1 MKIYFKNLDLN
12 KLNLNKL
19 EQYKKHIYNNNFLYS
34 DEGIFKIK
42 NNKIIK
48 LKPQDEPLIYDTFE
62 EYEIIIDNSFHK
74 EHYEVYQLPYSH
86 INIIQNKYIYK
97 LRDNAP
103 ISLEIIKSDN
113 IIKEF
118 YIKIENETLKDQ
130 IQNYINKEEIISFL
144 SLLI

>member
-19 EQYKKHIYNNNFLYS
+19 EEYKKHIYHNDILYS

-48 LKPQDEPLIYDTFE
+48 LKPQDETLIYDTFE
-62 EYEIIIDNSFHK
+62 NYEIVIDNSYYK
-74 EHYEVYQLPYSH
+74 DHYEVYQLPYDH

-103 ISLEIIKSDN
+103 ISLEIIKNDN
-113 IIKEF
+113 TIKEF
-118 YIKIENETLKDQ
+118 YIKIENETSKDQ

-144 SLLI
+144 SL

>member
-1 MKIYFKNLDLN
+1 MKIYFKNFDLN
-12 KLNLNKL
+12 KLNLDKL

-62 EYEIIIDNSFHK
+62 NYEIIIDNSFYK
-74 EHYEVYQLPYSH
+74 EHYEVYQLPYNH

-103 ISLEIIKSDN
+103 ISLEIIKNDN
-113 IIKEF
+113 TIKEF

>member
-19 EQYKKHIYNNNFLYS
+19 EEYKKHIYYNDILYS

-48 LKPQDEPLIYDTFE
+48 LKPQDECLIYDTFE
-62 EYEIIIDNSFHK
+62 NYEIVIDNSFYK
-74 EHYEVYQLPYSH
+74 DHYEVYQLPYNH

-103 ISLEIIKSDN
+103 ISLEIIKNDN
-113 IIKEF
+113 TIKEF
-118 YIKIENETLKDQ
+118 YIKIENETSKDQ